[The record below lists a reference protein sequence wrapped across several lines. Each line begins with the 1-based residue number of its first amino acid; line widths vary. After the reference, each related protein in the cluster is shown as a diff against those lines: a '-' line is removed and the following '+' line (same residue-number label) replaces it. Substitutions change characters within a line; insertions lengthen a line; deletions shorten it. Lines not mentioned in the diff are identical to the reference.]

1 MSYTVPTILE
11 DDHAVLKQAIKEAL
25 EPILS
30 GVKDVIGQV
39 LREVIHEE
47 MPQALSPL
55 MARLERTP
63 SKSRNGR
70 SSHNFDE
77 TSPTESLFPL
87 RSGSNRSM
95 ENSKDLGVKVDSK
108 IFRRLSAP
116 MQIARVASSVH
127 RAAQRLKRSSHVS
140 PEGSE
145 DFGAERQAEDVS
157 VPVRRLVPALSSGAS
172 RPLGQLLREDSSLP
186 GKIPNFLRGADVG
199 IDSERIETL
208 ELAESSRQ
216 AIKDLQQSSGFL
228 TEEERPHAPEGEE
241 PRLPGAPQHGAA
253 SPVDFADIQ
262 RQTSSS
268 LEEESAES
276 TRDREE
282 RRSQQRGPL
291 REMNSLEI
299 VPSFTASESKPVS
312 PPLSHRIAAF
322 FARWMPRRAQSRLGR
337 FATKESF
344 QGRMPSKPQQLDNAR
359 SVRPRR
365 SGRRHRTT
373 SFFEVKTRRRTA
385 VVLEPAVIEDLRRK
399 TARSFWRS
407 WKWPFRDPNGRPRQ
421 CWDLL
426 ACILLALQLLY
437 LPFQS
442 AFITPEDLEDAVVH
456 TFSSCLITIDIFWAV
471 DLVVNFTTGYRDSV
485 QVLHTDTMSKVSH
498 YLKSWFLVDL
508 LATFPSLLMHI
519 LLLIYGSNI
528 ARQLFWLTLSPLIR
542 SPRLYAQLSMLRR
555 MEAHLKSSWLS
566 SVAALLEL
574 FMLPVMFS
582 HLSACALWALGR
594 SNLEADP
601 SVSSWI
607 KMGIDLTNDP
617 GALQAV
623 PIGERYMTALYFAVT
638 VMSTVGLGDI
648 NMDLVNE
655 RGLLCLIMATTSL
668 VVGVAV
674 NGVAA
679 IVAKLNE
686 RTAVTN
692 EQLAKVSRFLKAYN
706 VPGDLQR
713 RVHSYLLQFFENQ
726 EREDTKSSLMVWLK
740 KSETLRVNMNL
751 ALTGTCLARHHLI
764 RLVPRDVLVNVCDIC
779 DMEFHPPGEELAQAG
794 SEVKSCFYIR
804 RGEVQTCVPEN
815 EETNRTG
822 NVLAKDPARE
832 GTAEFTTLFH
842 TDGTA
847 PPPDD
852 IDEIQREI
860 EATDRK
866 RPGQQ
871 YREGS
876 FIGDFRLFLGISRSS
891 KTATCTSF
899 CELIAVDV
907 EKFRNLMIAQ
917 APEIFDMLV
926 IYSSID
932 NDCPQVLLRILEEQF
947 LCPEDALLFGEGAL
961 HHCAKKNAYHCADHL
976 LDELSADVA
985 VLDTQ
990 GKTPSQI
997 AAKLNH
1003 KEVFWSIIKHAGMAT
1018 DEEVLPMEAY
1028 AMRTKNQRR
1037 VKASA
1042 SLNSSAFDEIEQETQ
1057 IRSSMEVREILQVNG
1072 YSCAEWDREGR
1083 KSVDMLVEELNTCR
1097 SRLMVSAGKHLVRRV
1112 ELVRLRLLAVVDDHA
1127 RALVELQTDPWM
1139 RSEQKLA
1146 KLPCRRI
1153 LLSQT
1158 VEEAFEALLVEL
1170 GVPAELIEEKLLVTL
1185 ASGTYNEVKPSMSF
1199 PGLDTEYIVHEQ
1211 TMKIRSQAVH
1221 RATAIGLPQG
1231 EAFQKELPVSPLTC
1245 VTRQFFWPVLV
1256 KMRFGKHADP
1266 AKTEELKRK
1275 HSERKFEE
1283 DESGFGLSRFNPLRF
1298 SLMKKNSNVVDVG
1311 AR

>member
-1 MSYTVPTILE
+1 MSFYAGTE
-11 DDHAVLKQAIKEAL
+11 DDYAVLKQAIKEAL
-25 EPILS
+25 EPVIS
-30 GVKDVIGQV
+30 GVKDVVGQA
-39 LREVIHEE
+39 LREVIQEE

-55 MARLERTP
+55 MARLET
-63 SKSRNGR
+63 SKSRGGR

-87 RSGSNRSM
+87 RSGSVKSI
-95 ENSKDLGVKVDSK
+95 ENSKDLNVKVDSK

-140 PEGSE
+140 PEASE
-145 DFGAERQAEDVS
+145 DVGAERQAEEVS
-157 VPVRRLVPALSSGAS
+157 VPVRRLVPALSTGGS
-172 RPLGQLLREDSSLP
+172 RPLGQLLREDSSIP

-208 ELAESSRQ
+208 ELADASRQ
-216 AIKDLQQSSGFL
+216 AALQQSSGFL
-228 TEEERPHAPEGEE
+228 TEEERPPAPEGEE
-241 PRLPGAPQHGAA
+241 PCLPGAPQTGAA

-268 LEEESAES
+268 LDEESAES
-276 TRDREE
+276 TREE
-282 RRSQQRGPL
+282 RRKQQRASL

-312 PPLSHRIAAF
+312 QPLSRRIAAF
-322 FARWMPRRAQSRLGR
+322 FARWMPKRAQSRLAK

-344 QGRMPSKPQQLDNAR
+344 QGRVPSKQLDNAR
-359 SVRPRR
+359 SVRPRSR
-365 SGRRHRTT
+365 GRGGARTI
-373 SFFEVKTRRRTA
+373 SFFEVKKQRRSA
-385 VVLEPAVIEDLRRK
+385 VVLEPAVVEDLRRK
-399 TARSFWRS
+399 TARSFWRN

-421 CWDLL
+421 CWDLV

-456 TFSSCLITIDIFWAV
+456 TFSTCLITIDIFWAV

-508 LATFPSLLMHI
+508 LATSPSLLMHI

-542 SPRLYAQLSMLRR
+542 VPRLYAQLSMLKR

-601 SVSSWI
+601 TVSSWI

-679 IVAKLNE
+679 IVSKLNE

-804 RGEVQTCVPEN
+804 RGEVQTCAPEN

-822 NVLAKDPARE
+822 NVLAKEPARE
-832 GTAEFTTLFH
+832 GTSEFTTIFH
-842 TDGTA
+842 TDGA
-847 PPPDD
+847 EED
-852 IDEIQREI
+852 IDEIQKEI

-866 RPGQQ
+866 RPGRQ
-871 YREGS
+871 YRGGS
-876 FIGDFRLFLGISRSS
+876 FIGDFRLFLGTSRSW

-899 CELIAVDV
+899 CELIAIDV
-907 EKFRNLMIAQ
+907 EKFRSLMIEQ

-932 NDCPQVLLRILEEQF
+932 NDCPKVLLRCLEEQF

-961 HHCAKKNAYHCADHL
+961 HHCAKKNAYNCADHL

-997 AAKLNH
+997 ASKLNH
-1003 KEVFWSIIKHAGMAT
+1003 KEVFWSIIKHGGMAT
-1018 DEEVLPMEAY
+1018 DEEVLPVEAY
-1028 AMRTKNQRR
+1028 AMRMKNQRK

-1057 IRSSMEVREILQVNG
+1057 IRSTMEVREILQVNG

-1097 SRLMVSAGKHLVRRV
+1097 SRLMVSAGKHLIRRV
-1112 ELVRLRLLAVVDDHA
+1112 ELVRLRLLAIVDDHA

-1153 LLSQT
+1153 LSSQT
-1158 VEEAFEALLVEL
+1158 VEEAFEDLLVEM

-1185 ASGTYNEVKPSMSF
+1185 ASAEYTEVKPSMSF
-1199 PGLDTEYIVHEQ
+1199 PGLDTEYVVHEQ

-1221 RATAIGLPQG
+1221 RAEAIGLPQG
-1231 EAFQKELPVSPLTC
+1231 EAFQKETAVSPLTC

-1283 DESGFGLSRFNPLRF
+1283 DDSGFGLSRFNPLRF